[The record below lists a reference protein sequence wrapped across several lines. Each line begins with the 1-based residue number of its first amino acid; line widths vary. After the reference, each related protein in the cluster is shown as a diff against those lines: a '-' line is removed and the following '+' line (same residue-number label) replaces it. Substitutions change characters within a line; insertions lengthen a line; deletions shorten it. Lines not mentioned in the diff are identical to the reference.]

1 MTMTKFFR
9 TALIL
14 MLAVLMVVS
23 IAACG
28 KNDAASGSDTSSGAS
43 SGDAGDSGNVA
54 VQGKTETWGN
64 ITVAVPEG
72 MNLKGGNALDENNP
86 DVVNISEANNAM
98 HYFLI
103 TVVDTEEQAASD
115 IDSTREFNEGSQ
127 DVTVDA
133 GVQWKGVQYDYSG
146 SPATPACSSSA
157 TAAASPTPCRTP
169 PPAASAWPDISR
181 QSKRIKPPLRG
192 SRKRTSGSMCTI
204 GQGG

>member
-86 DVVNISEANNAM
+86 DVVNISEADNAM

-115 IDSTREFNEGSQ
+115 IDSTREFNEGAQ

-146 SPATPACSSSA
+146 SPVFHIYGVVDGRAVEVQSYSFAPDSDTAKAILGSLKI
-157 TAAASPTPCRTP
+157 AAA
-169 PPAASAWPDISR
+169 AE
-181 QSKRIKPPLRG
+181 
-192 SRKRTSGSMCTI
+192 
-204 GQGG
+204 